1 MLGARDPLT
10 FDVWHSPSP
19 CFPTDNPAN
28 EPVSRGSAYGPRTFL
43 LWMGHHYCHHCKI
56 GNVSG
61 GADTRQCELIPAT
74 ACALSHQPTITY
86 HTSVSQMFP
95 CLVIVNVKAQI
106 LGRTIKVI
114 MLTDTLS
121 CTLIYMLWMS
131 LVNVSVKYIESEI
144 YKYISLEAG

>member
-1 MLGARDPLT
+1 MAPGLSYCLEWQGR
-10 FDVWHSPSP
+10 
-19 CFPTDNPAN
+19 
-28 EPVSRGSAYGPRTFL
+28 
-43 LWMGHHYCHHCKI
+43 MGHHYCHHCKI

-61 GADTRQCELIPAT
+61 GADTQQCELITAT
-74 ACALSHQPTITY
+74 VCALSHQPTITY

-121 CTLIYMLWMS
+121 CTLIYML
-131 LVNVSVKYIESEI
+131 
-144 YKYISLEAG
+144 